1 MMIEIRLAY
10 FASLKQAFEDDKGR
24 LDVVEKE
31 IAERIRDGGELEEL
45 FEEEEVMLGRILEF
59 EGGQVERVRE
69 VYELRV
75 RIKELLFVE

>member
-45 FEEEEVMLGRILEF
+45 FEEEEEMLGRILEF

-75 RIKELLFVE
+75 RIKELLG